1 MNIINISKADEKDL
15 KLIAI
20 SLIKQEKWK
29 QENPNAQPTV
39 LNSPFSKSHS
49 LRYVEAMG
57 RVRSKYGKKYV
68 EVIDMFFKYEI
79 AKEDFNNLGKLK

>member
-1 MNIINISKADEKDL
+1 MNILKVSKADEKDL

-20 SLIKQEKWK
+20 SLMKQEKWK
-29 QENPNAQPTV
+29 KENPNSQPTV

-49 LRYVEAMG
+49 MRYIEAMG

-68 EVIDMFFKYEI
+68 EVIDMFLEYEI
-79 AKEDFNNLGKLK
+79 AKEDFNKLGKPE